1 MRCAAYEKNHQLQ
14 YKLRFLLL
22 LWFSPFLTGRIS
34 LPLTS
39 IFKGTCIGHDAF
51 FRPFGEDDVLASEG
65 LPCCWLCR
73 VVRRRGKPDVQKWS
87 ISFMRLFE
95 APKYMWWQ
103 ADKNVLHAE
112 RRRVCLCLLVCSPFL
127 KKVSPASRQLLG
139 GWTRVAIDIRWVY
152 KYNAAFEGELRFKN
166 SPCPTAWWRGVGK
179 GEPGTETGEE

>member
-34 LPLTS
+34 LPSPLV
-39 IFKGTCIGHDAF
+39 FKGTCIGHDAF

-65 LPCCWLCR
+65 LPCCRLRR

-87 ISFMRLFE
+87 TSFMRLLE

-103 ADKNVLHAE
+103 ADKKCITCRKEKGLSLFA
-112 RRRVCLCLLVCSPFL
+112 CLLPFPKRRSPQP
-127 KKVSPASRQLLG
+127 SGSCWG
-139 GWTRVAIDIRWVY
+139 GGLV
-152 KYNAAFEGELRFKN
+152 LR
-166 SPCPTAWWRGVGK
+166 
-179 GEPGTETGEE
+179 